1 LANREGGAN
10 VLAEIDRFE
19 SESVRSVTVQ
29 QLFDLGEEICQPVLW
44 RSLGTRLHDAAVE
57 RHETPG
63 APAHNSEAG
72 IRDTGVDSNDDHL
85 S

>member
-1 LANREGGAN
+1 LADCERGAD
-10 VLAEIDRFE
+10 VLAEIDRFKR
-19 SESVRSVTVQ
+19 ESVRSVTVE

-44 RSLGTRLHDAAVE
+44 RSLGTSSHDAAIE
-57 RHETPG
+57 RHEAPG

-72 IRDTGVDSNDDHL
+72 IRDTGVDSDDNHV